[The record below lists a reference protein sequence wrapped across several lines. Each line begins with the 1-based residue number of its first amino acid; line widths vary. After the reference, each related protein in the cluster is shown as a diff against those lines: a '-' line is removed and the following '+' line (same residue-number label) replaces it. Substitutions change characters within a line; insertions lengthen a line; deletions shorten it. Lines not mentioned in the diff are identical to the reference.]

1 MLYAYLLEKYG
12 PRLNVKELA
21 EVLDAGEQSLSNR
34 LKDSEIATYLDGGKR
49 FADARDVAEYL
60 DRKRQEAREA
70 IRA

>member
-1 MLYAYLLEKYG
+1 VNFMLYAYLLEKYG

-49 FADARDVAEYL
+49 LAEYL